1 MASQTSGIKKETE
14 GMSTK
19 RGSNT
24 VINTSLHRFILEHS
38 AGIYND
44 SRHFSGAWMT
54 DPGPSYA
61 RCSPIQFTKKDN
73 GEIVS
78 NSTFLVRVISMASY
92 YAHCSVGI
100 HTEVDRFFEQRKKKR
115 VGFELSVHGHYVKFR
130 QNCRLSTRENLDAE
144 PLEWADGD
152 MIKLYFDALNKK
164 IQWWHNGIRQ
174 REIDVLDCMA
184 NTVGKGSQENVHT
197 NSNDDTNIKWCFYV
211 RGIQVQLEIEDNDLT
226 DEEYEILRESYP
238 SRLKRM
244 KDEREAE
251 GPCDPDDW

>member
-1 MASQTSGIKKETE
+1 
-14 GMSTK
+14 MSTK

-24 VINTSLHRFILEHS
+24 VINTKLHRFILEHM
-38 AGIYND
+38 AGINND
-44 SRHFSGAWMT
+44 SRHFSGAGLA

-61 RCSPIQFTKKDN
+61 RCSPIQFTKTDN

-78 NSTFLVRVISMASY
+78 NSTFLVRVVSMAAY

-100 HTEVDRFFEQRKKKR
+100 HSEVDRFFGRRKNR
-115 VGFELSVHGHYVKFR
+115 VGFELSVHGHYVKFSR
-130 QNCRLSTRENLDAE
+130 NHRLSTREKNKIDKKNLNTE

-164 IQWWHNGIRQ
+164 IQWWHNGIKQ
-174 REIDVLDCMA
+174 PEIDVLDCMA

-211 RGIQVQLEIEDNDLT
+211 RGIQAQLEIEDNDLT

-238 SRLKRM
+238 SRLKTM
-244 KDEREAE
+244 KQKREAE